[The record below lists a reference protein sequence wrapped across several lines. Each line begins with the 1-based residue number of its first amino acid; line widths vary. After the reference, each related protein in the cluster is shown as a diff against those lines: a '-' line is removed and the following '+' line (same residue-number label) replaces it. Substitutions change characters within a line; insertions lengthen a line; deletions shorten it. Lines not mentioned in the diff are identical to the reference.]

1 MAIASWSFAPR
12 PRTSCRCRSG
22 KTTSRIE
29 TNVPRGRATGVAP
42 GVAMGVA
49 PGVASGRATGVP
61 SPVDMADVDP
71 VNVIR

>member
-1 MAIASWSFAPR
+1 MFRAA
-12 PRTSCRCRSG
+12 
-22 KTTSRIE
+22 
-29 TNVPRGRATGVAP
+29 RATGVAP

-61 SPVDMADVDP
+61 RPAGMASVDP